1 MYNAKSKTT
10 KFVPIFFEL
19 QDERFIPE
27 PLSAH
32 THYLLS
38 SENNYANLYAFLTG
52 RAGVTP
58 GELGSLKTLARTPV
72 KTLRFDVSDM
82 SARQLPLS
90 NLPERNPFF
99 TGRERVLTQLQKA
112 LADRGRVMLS
122 GLGGVGKTQT
132 ALEYAHQSVLRK
144 VRPRLLGNC
153 GFAGG
158 FALQLFDNFRL
169 IEAAR
174 VRGERPNPRR

>member
-1 MYNAKSKTT
+1 VEMYNAKSKTE

-27 PLSAH
+27 PLSAQ
-32 THYLLS
+32 TL

-58 GELGSLKTLARTPV
+58 GELGSLKTLARTP
-72 KTLRFDVSDM
+72 LRFDVSDL

-99 TGRERVLTQLQKA
+99 TGRERVLTRVQKT
-112 LADRGRVMLS
+112 LAGQRRAALS
-122 GLGGVGKTQT
+122 GLGGVWQNANGPGIRPP
-132 ALEYAHQSVLRK
+132 ALR
-144 VRPRLLGNC
+144 
-153 GFAGG
+153 
-158 FALQLFDNFRL
+158 
-169 IEAAR
+169 
-174 VRGERPNPRR
+174 